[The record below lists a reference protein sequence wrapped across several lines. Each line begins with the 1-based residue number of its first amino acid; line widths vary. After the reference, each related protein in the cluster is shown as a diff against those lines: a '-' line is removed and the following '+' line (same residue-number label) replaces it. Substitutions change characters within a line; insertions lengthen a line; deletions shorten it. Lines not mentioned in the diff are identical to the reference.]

1 MVHVP
6 TGSMMNTIVPG
17 DDVIV
22 VKSFG
27 TIERGS
33 VVMFQYPQDSQ
44 YYIARVIGLPGETV
58 LVRNQRILI
67 NDRPLDE
74 QRVFAKETGEYDPLQ
89 EISTDG
95 KGLYR
100 VFYTERAEEAEE
112 IPDRAEFAVRA
123 PFTIPAN
130 NFFVLGDNRDNSED
144 SRYRGVVPRELIW
157 GTASII
163 YVSRPPLSQEMRW
176 ERVMK
181 RIR

>member
-1 MVHVP
+1 MVRVP
-6 TGSMMNTIVPG
+6 TGAMLNTIVPG
-17 DDVIV
+17 DELIII
-22 VKSFG
+22 KSFG
-27 TIERGS
+27 TLQRGS

-44 YYIARVIGLPGETV
+44 YYIARVIGLPGETI
-58 LVRNQRILI
+58 LVRNQRIFI
-67 NDRPLDE
+67 NDHPLDE
-74 QRVFAKETGEYDPLQ
+74 QRVLARESGEYDPLQ

-95 KGLYR
+95 TGPYP
-100 VFYTERAEEAEE
+100 VFYTAPPDEAEE
-112 IPDRAEFAVRA
+112 IPDRAEFGVRA

-163 YVSRPPLSQEMRW
+163 YASKPPLSQAMRW

-181 RIR
+181 RIK